1 MTVIT
6 ASTFRSDDA
15 AKEAGLA
22 LQSVDGLRLLRRNEA
37 VKEIFLHQVRI
48 ALLGRS
54 PASARRRGDL
64 DPVARDDR
72 HIGEL
77 AWRDLVKGLRNREPL
92 VAALTH
98 HEQLGLRA
106 RMAAMN
112 PPGAYLLAGA
122 HIAEGHR
129 RVGTAHGLRQGEAA
143 PEFTWAA
150 RAVDELELLD
160 MPGKAKFEHLDRDVR
175 AVAVDAAHR
184 VIPICKAA
192 ATPTNWSEVVAAEE
206 LARFGVGAAK

>member
-112 PPGAYLLAGA
+112 PPGAYLLAVA

-129 RVGTAHGLRQGEAA
+129 RVGAAHGLRQGEAA
-143 PEFTWAA
+143 P
-150 RAVDELELLD
+150 AVDQLELLD

-184 VIPICKAA
+184 VIPIGKAA
-192 ATPTNWSEVVAAEE
+192 ATPTDWSEVVAAEE